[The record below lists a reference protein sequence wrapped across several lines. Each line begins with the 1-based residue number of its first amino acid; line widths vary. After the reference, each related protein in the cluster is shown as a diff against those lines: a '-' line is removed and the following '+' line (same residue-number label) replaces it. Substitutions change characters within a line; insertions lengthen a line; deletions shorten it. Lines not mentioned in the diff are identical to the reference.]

1 MNPLT
6 NVDDEEVTKAKG
18 VNIKIRHKE
27 FVDVL
32 FNKKVIRYNMKRL
45 QRKLHKIRTYN
56 ICKIALSC
64 FDDKRYA
71 LDNGV
76 NTLAY
81 FDKDM

>member
-1 MNPLT
+1 MNPST

-18 VNIKIRHKE
+18 VNIKISHEE